1 MITAKTTTT
10 HNTAPN
16 GWARNANPTLKCTI
30 ADIDVV
36 IPHPK
41 HGYPVRARNE
51 HDCNPSCTCV
61 PCPLALGSKTTAM
74 PNSVPPIMTTS
85 NPQHRIPVIMLRK
98 LANREVA
105 ASWCN
110 VGFIG

>member
-41 HGYPVRARNE
+41 HGYPVRAKNE
-51 HDCNPSCTCV
+51 HDCNPNCTCV
-61 PCPLALGSKTTAM
+61 PCPSALGSKTTAM
-74 PNSVPPIMTTS
+74 LNSVPPITTTS
-85 NPQHRIPVIMLRK
+85 NPQHRTPVITLPKLLNRK
-98 LANREVA
+98 PVVLC
-105 ASWCN
+105 CN
-110 VGFIG
+110 VDFIG